1 VATTVSSYPTAADI
15 MDRVSP
21 KFHQFGLGY
30 ECIGGGRINHDSKNQ
45 KIHIYGYS
53 VVSQREAPGLV
64 DSGSCCSVLAPL
76 LCCYCTKSPKNL
88 WAILLGHGYHICSWV
103 GLVCKLDLSTD
114 WSHAWISLLH
124 ESVSH
129 TGVNWLQYDEEACNS
144 CYVMHASNFLTYSLG
159 CILCLLFP
167 LLFIVCS

>member
-1 VATTVSSYPTAADI
+1 MAKTVSSYPTAADI

-64 DSGSCCSVLAPL
+64 DSGSCCSGFSFIAPL
-76 LCCYCTKSPKNL
+76 LLYKESKELVGCTAVSWL
-88 WAILLGHGYHICSWV
+88 SHLLMGRSHVRV
-103 GLVCKLDLSTD
+103 GLVHGL
-114 WSHAWISLLH
+114 
-124 ESVSH
+124 VS
-129 TGVNWLQYDEEACNS
+129 WMDRS
-144 CYVMHASNFLTYSLG
+144 CA
-159 CILCLLFP
+159 
-167 LLFIVCS
+167 

>member
-1 VATTVSSYPTAADI
+1 MATTVSSYPTAADI

-64 DSGSCCSVLAPL
+64 DSGSCCSGLAPI
-76 LCCYCTKSPKNL
+76 LCYYCTKSPKNL
-88 WAILLGHGYHICSWV
+88 WAVLLCQGYHICSWV
-103 GLVCKLDLSTD
+103 DLMCELDLSMD
-114 WSHAWISLLH
+114 WSHAWIGLVY

-129 TGVNWLQYDEEACNS
+129 TSVNRLQYDEEACNS
-144 CYVMHASNFLTYSLG
+144 CYVIHASNFLTYSLG
-159 CILCLLFP
+159 CFLYLTFP
-167 LLFIVCS
+167 LPFIVCS